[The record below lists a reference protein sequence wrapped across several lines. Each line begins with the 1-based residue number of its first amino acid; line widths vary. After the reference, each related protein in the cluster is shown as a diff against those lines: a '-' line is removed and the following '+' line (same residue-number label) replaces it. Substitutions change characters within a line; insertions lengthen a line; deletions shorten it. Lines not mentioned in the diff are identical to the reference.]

1 MANVEPAQYLRNMIC
16 QLVTQAA
23 QRDENPSTPNTPCV
37 TDCKIIFLMYSTSSK
52 FTITSVSLRI
62 STYQP
67 S

>member
-16 QLVTQAA
+16 QLVTRAA
-23 QRDENPSTPNTPCV
+23 QRENPSTPNTPCV
-37 TDCKIIFLMYSTSSK
+37 TDCKIIFLMHSTGSK

-62 STYQP
+62 STYQH

>member
-1 MANVEPAQYLRNMIC
+1 MANVEPAQSLRKMIC
-16 QLVTQAA
+16 QLVKQAA
-23 QRDENPSTPNTPCV
+23 QRENPSTPNTPYV

-62 STYQP
+62 STYQH